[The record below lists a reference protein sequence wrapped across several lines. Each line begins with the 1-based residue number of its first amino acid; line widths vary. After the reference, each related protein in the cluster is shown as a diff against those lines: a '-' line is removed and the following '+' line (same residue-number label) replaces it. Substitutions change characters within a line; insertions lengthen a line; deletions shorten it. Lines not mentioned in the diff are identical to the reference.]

1 MIYSDWSLINGF
13 VSTKYINEGTT
24 RLMGKWACNPPWRL
38 KVVSA
43 VGLAMVTL

>member
-1 MIYSDWSLINGF
+1 
-13 VSTKYINEGTT
+13 
-24 RLMGKWACNPPWRL
+24 MGKWACNPPWRL